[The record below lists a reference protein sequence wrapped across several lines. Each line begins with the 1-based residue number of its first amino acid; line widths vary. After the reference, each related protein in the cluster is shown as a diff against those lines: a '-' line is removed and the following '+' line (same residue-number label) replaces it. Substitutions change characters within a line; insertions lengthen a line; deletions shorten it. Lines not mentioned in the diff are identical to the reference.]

1 MSARPEN
8 IVTRDDLV
16 LFIRT
21 LVSESFSA
29 SKNWQNADLPS
40 FLEAMAAWIEDMD
53 GYYQSRGE
61 PTPCQPSWKTLGEI
75 LKAATIYE

>member
-1 MSARPEN
+1 MSAKPEN
-8 IVTRDDLV
+8 IVTREDLV
-16 LFIRT
+16 LFIQT
-21 LVSESFSA
+21 LVNESYSA

-61 PTPCQPSWKTLGEI
+61 PKPIQPSWKILGEI